1 MDTTSHRLDTW
12 QKVMPTFSYNKNI
25 PFFETLVPTVDTV
38 RFGYIMERLIYV
50 NHPVFLT
57 GDTGKKYFSL

>member
-1 MDTTSHRLDTW
+1 M
-12 QKVMPTFSYNKNI
+12 

-38 RFGYIMERLIYV
+38 RFGYVMELLLAV

-57 GDTGKKYFSL
+57 GGTGKSLPFSNIQYAIDITNYFSINFSII